1 MPNSSRMDGLFPL
14 KAENELESF
23 VSDGLM
29 SLWTKLNNGINS
41 VLSTKLI
48 YRGFAAEQY
57 LKQSA
62 DLAEFERRSR
72 DLLNG
77 YKRNWY

>member
-1 MPNSSRMDGLFPL
+1 MGRLFIL
-14 KAENELESF
+14 KAENVLESF

-29 SLWTKLNNGINS
+29 SLWTKLNNGVNS

-62 DLAEFERRSR
+62 DLAEFERRGR

-77 YKRNWY
+77 HKRSWY